1 MNHELTAEKMAIYRA
16 AAQQRRQQR
25 LEKLVQRRE
34 IGWEVARQ
42 AAELLKTQFGA
53 IKVVVFGS
61 MLSLERIHER
71 SDLDLAVWGLNTRE
85 YYRAVG
91 QLLSLESTIPVD
103 LVEAE
108 FAKPS
113 LIAAIEQEGVPL

>member
-42 AAELLKTQFGA
+42 SAELLKTQFGA
-53 IKVVVFGS
+53 I
-61 MLSLERIHER
+61 R
-71 SDLDLAVWGLNTRE
+71 
-85 YYRAVG
+85 
-91 QLLSLESTIPVD
+91 
-103 LVEAE
+103 
-108 FAKPS
+108 
-113 LIAAIEQEGVPL
+113 